1 MSKRRIKHKKD
12 SQKRKVNIK
21 KLLSPHSFSPLPNE
35 LILSKYEITGE
46 PLENKFPPEIKDQA
60 ETLYEQVHSFIS

>member
-21 KLLSPHSFSPLPNE
+21 KLLSLHSFSPLPNE